1 MEELTILA
9 VSDNS
14 YLPFVRTL
22 FNSIK
27 ANVKIPYTFHLHAI
41 NVPDPQIEL
50 FNTMYSSITF
60 SRETI
65 TLDDA
70 PFKSNAFRK
79 SKKASYC
86 ANIRAKVLYDLML
99 QGRKYILYL
108 DADSIVRRDLK
119 DLLTLIKYT
128 DLIIFRRDNETDVRT
143 KVLTSV
149 IGINNNNKSL
159 NFIENWM
166 NCMLQQEALYTWFS
180 DQKYFYKT
188 MTKFLHVKIQPLP
201 DLYVDSGF
209 KGRSYIWNGKAA
221 RKFSNVNYIK
231 EMEKYK

>member
-9 VSDNS
+9 VSDHS
-14 YLPFVRTL
+14 YLPFVKTL

-27 ANVKIPYTFHLHAI
+27 TNVKIPYTFHLHAI
-41 NVPDPQIEL
+41 NVPDNQIEI
-50 FNTMYSSITF
+50 FNAMYSSITF

-65 TLDDA
+65 PLDDS
-70 PFKSNAFRK
+70 PLKTNAFRK
-79 SKKASYC
+79 SEKASYC

-108 DADSIVRRDLK
+108 DADSIVRKDLK
-119 DLLTLIKYT
+119 DLFVLIKYT

-159 NFIENWM
+159 VFIENWM
-166 NCMLQQEALYTWFS
+166 NCMLQQEALHTWFS

-188 MTKFLHVKIQPLP
+188 MTKYSHVKIQPLP
-201 DLYVDSGF
+201 DLYVDAGF
-209 KGRSYIWNGKAA
+209 KGKSYIWNGKAA
-221 RKFSNVNYIK
+221 RKFSNINYIK